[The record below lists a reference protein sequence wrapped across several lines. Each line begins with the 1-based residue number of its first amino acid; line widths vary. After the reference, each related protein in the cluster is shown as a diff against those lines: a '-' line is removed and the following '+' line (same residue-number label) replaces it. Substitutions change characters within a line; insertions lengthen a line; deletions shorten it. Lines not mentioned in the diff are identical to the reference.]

1 MDTPLNVS
9 SPLLPDLN
17 GLRVAYS
24 LLCLRRVDATIE
36 IRHRVARKYV
46 GALKDV
52 KIIRMFPY
60 LLESSDEGSGLWHNY
75 AYFPI
80 FVEAEEYV

>member
-1 MDTPLNVS
+1 MDTPLILS
-9 SPLLPDLN
+9 SKLLPDLDEPRAAY
-17 GLRVAYS
+17 GLLS
-24 LLCLRRVDATIE
+24 LRQVDAAIE
-36 IRHRVARKYV
+36 TRHRAARKYV
-46 GALKDV
+46 EALKDV
-52 KIIRMFPY
+52 KVIRMFPY